1 MRMDQGKLLKKPAGY
16 AVLGTMGFL
25 FFFCCLTGR
34 DLAAEGNILWTG
46 AYLVRTLGLSL
57 AAGGALGGL
66 VCVLFYRMA
75 GSGGAALEAG
85 AASGKRWGGWLWAR
99 ASGRSPGRKA
109 LGGLVV
115 LFLAWL
121 PGFLAY
127 YPAICAYDMPIQTG
141 QLMAG
146 IYIDHHP
153 IAHTLLLKGA
163 VLLGE
168 NVFGNINAG
177 IGCYALVQ
185 MAFLASSFAFGI
197 WCLCRR
203 RTRRI
208 WLVLVAL
215 SGMLYPFH
223 HYMSISVTKDTI
235 FTAFFF
241 LQVMS
246 LLELILGQ
254 EEWGEFPR
262 GRLWGIYFFST
273 VGMILFRNNGKYAF
287 AVFLVLNLAAFLF
300 GRKRRAVWGRLFL
313 LSAAAFLAGSA
324 ALSGIYRAV
333 GGQQGDRREMLS
345 LPIQQLAR
353 VMVYHG
359 GVDVLPEDDGTME
372 EKDKNLVDD
381 FILNQAYR
389 NYRPD
394 FTDPVKSNVNT
405 SVVRY
410 RAGEFLSAYLGLF
423 AQYPGDYVNAA
434 LAVNAGYLY
443 PGDVTHA
450 FVNAQEGQ
458 AAGGGYAQTR
468 WDEGTLEEWGIHK
481 DSRWPG
487 LYAVMEEW
495 ADGNKYLDLP
505 VLKYLFVPG
514 VWVWLYLLLLGWLLL
529 NRRFSRCLPLG
540 IIFGYFLTLLLG
552 PTVQLRYI
560 YPMMAVFPFFLPA
573 AWPMRRTGALEDKG
587 KQAGGQN
594 DR

>member
-57 AAGGALGGL
+57 AAGAALGGL

-273 VGMILFRNNGKYAF
+273 VGM
-287 AVFLVLNLAAFLF
+287 
-300 GRKRRAVWGRLFL
+300 
-313 LSAAAFLAGSA
+313 S
-324 ALSGIYRAV
+324 
-333 GGQQGDRREMLS
+333 
-345 LPIQQLAR
+345 
-353 VMVYHG
+353 
-359 GVDVLPEDDGTME
+359 
-372 EKDKNLVDD
+372 
-381 FILNQAYR
+381 
-389 NYRPD
+389 
-394 FTDPVKSNVNT
+394 
-405 SVVRY
+405 
-410 RAGEFLSAYLGLF
+410 
-423 AQYPGDYVNAA
+423 
-434 LAVNAGYLY
+434 
-443 PGDVTHA
+443 
-450 FVNAQEGQ
+450 
-458 AAGGGYAQTR
+458 
-468 WDEGTLEEWGIHK
+468 
-481 DSRWPG
+481 
-487 LYAVMEEW
+487 
-495 ADGNKYLDLP
+495 
-505 VLKYLFVPG
+505 
-514 VWVWLYLLLLGWLLL
+514 
-529 NRRFSRCLPLG
+529 
-540 IIFGYFLTLLLG
+540 
-552 PTVQLRYI
+552 
-560 YPMMAVFPFFLPA
+560 
-573 AWPMRRTGALEDKG
+573 
-587 KQAGGQN
+587 
-594 DR
+594 